1 MSVHIKIVL
10 DGRRAKK
17 SQKYPIKL
25 RVTLGH
31 RMKYY
36 PTIFDLTKEDYGK
49 LKSSRLSQELRKI
62 GDIIKSIEAA
72 ATLTVQEMYPFA
84 FLEFEREF
92 VAHNKFLKLRQPKD
106 GSNFTSDEFDFGP
119 FFKKFPILL
128 EKNVVPGT
136 VLAGYIN
143 YIKRLVKEG
152 RIGTAVSYHCSIVS
166 LSKFRRFDG
175 YSDITPTF
183 LMQYEQWLKGQGISK
198 TTVGMY
204 LRPLR
209 CIFNEA
215 IIDGYIKKERCYPF
229 GRRKYQ
235 IPTGRNVKKA
245 LSEEDVRKIYYYE
258 CDPKIPGEQK
268 AKDFW
273 LFSYFANGMNIQD
286 VVKLQRR
293 DIHGEFL
300 MFERSKTEKTMR
312 SDPKVISV
320 FINDDMRA
328 IMEKWGNKDEGPDS
342 YIFSILKPNEKPLDR
357 YRLVQQFLSL
367 INKRMAVIAK
377 NLGIEK
383 KITTYVARHTFS
395 TVLKRSGASTEYIQE
410 ALGHVDSK
418 TTESYL
424 DSFENE
430 VKREY
435 ANRLLAFKE

>member
-10 DGRRAKK
+10 DGRRPKK
-17 SQKYPIKL
+17 SQKYPTKL

-49 LKSSRLSQELRKI
+49 LKSNHLSQELRKV
-62 GDIIKSIEAA
+62 GDIFKSIEVA
-72 ATLTVQEMYPFA
+72 ATLAVQEMYPFA

-106 GSNFTSDEFDFGP
+106 GSIVTSEEFDFEP
-119 FFKKFPILL
+119 FFKKFPVLL

-136 VLAGYIN
+136 VRAGYIN
-143 YIKRLVKEG
+143 YIKRPIKEG
-152 RIGTAVSYHCSIVS
+152 RIGTAVTYHCSIVS
-166 LSKFRRFDG
+166 LRKFRRYDG

-183 LMQYEQWLKGQGISK
+183 LTQYEQWLKGQGISK
-198 TTVGMY
+198 TTVGIY

-245 LSEEDVRKIYYYE
+245 LSEDDIKKIYYYE

-273 LFSYFANGMNIQD
+273 FFSYFANGMNIQD
-286 VVKLQRR
+286 VVKLRRR
-293 DIHGEFL
+293 DIYGDYL
-300 MFERSKTEKTMR
+300 IYERAKTEKTMR
-312 SDPKVISV
+312 SDPKVITV
-320 FINDDMRA
+320 FINDDMRV
-328 IMEKWGNKDEGPDS
+328 ILERWGSKEDAPDS
-342 YIFSILKPNEKPLDR
+342 YIFSILKLNEKPLDR
-357 YRLVQQFLSL
+357 YRLVQPFL
-367 INKRMAVIAK
+367 
-377 NLGIEK
+377 
-383 KITTYVARHTFS
+383 
-395 TVLKRSGASTEYIQE
+395 
-410 ALGHVDSK
+410 
-418 TTESYL
+418 
-424 DSFENE
+424 
-430 VKREY
+430 
-435 ANRLLAFKE
+435 